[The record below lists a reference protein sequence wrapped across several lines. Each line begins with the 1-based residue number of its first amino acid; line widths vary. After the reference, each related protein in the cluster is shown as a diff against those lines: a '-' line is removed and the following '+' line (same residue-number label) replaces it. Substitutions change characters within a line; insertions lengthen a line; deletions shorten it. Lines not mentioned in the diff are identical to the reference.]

1 MQVYLYEKRLFNG
14 IRFNMDVPSKG
25 KFTAKVNAGK
35 RNAEISWNLLSLPLY
50 MVSELKRLIDPDNL
64 SI

>member
-1 MQVYLYEKRLFNG
+1 MQVYLFEKGLFNG

-25 KFTAKVNAGK
+25 NFTAKVNAAK

-50 MVSELKRLIDPDNL
+50 MVSELKRLMTPI
-64 SI
+64 I